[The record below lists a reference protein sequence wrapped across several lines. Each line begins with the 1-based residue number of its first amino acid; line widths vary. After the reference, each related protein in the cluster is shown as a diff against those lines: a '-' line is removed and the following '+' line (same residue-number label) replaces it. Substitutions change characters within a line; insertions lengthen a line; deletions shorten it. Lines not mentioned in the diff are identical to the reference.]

1 MVTPR
6 AASQPSAVFLQRFK
20 LVGRV
25 EERGR
30 ILLVQR
36 VIRAHLLRRALQKV
50 FAVAR
55 LAPHLIEQNF
65 SIGRVLD
72 LIRHGAPKRALRLEP
87 FVLIRLRLQFC
98 VQLEH
103 QVLKRAVVAPRAERV
118 GEQRAAGR
126 QMVVKIVQRAREH
139 ALAQH
144 LRLVLVQ
151 HAEIGP
157 QRVAARVLAEQMAVF
172 AQKRGAEGV
181 HRLDVRAVD
190 AQHLLPQMVVAGVAL
205 HALGERLGD
214 FAAQLARRGARVGND
229 EEIVEIR
236 ALALYVGKEPLDE
249 HLCLARAC
257 RRGDEQTALA
267 AVHRRLLFVCQLFS
281 HFRAPPL
288 RSPRR
293 CTSRIRR
300 FSSL

>member
-1 MVTPR
+1 MLLIGEVGRIPPALFLVVPAGKVRRQVDEREHCGRHR
-6 AASQPSAVFLQRFK
+6 AQVLHRLVGRGGKNLGKALDGLLAVVPQAFHARFHLAAVAVLHRGEARKRDGHAARGVPALCGLPLQRFK

-103 QVLKRAVVAPRAERV
+103 
-118 GEQRAAGR
+118 
-126 QMVVKIVQRAREH
+126 
-139 ALAQH
+139 
-144 LRLVLVQ
+144 
-151 HAEIGP
+151 
-157 QRVAARVLAEQMAVF
+157 
-172 AQKRGAEGV
+172 
-181 HRLDVRAVD
+181 
-190 AQHLLPQMVVAGVAL
+190 
-205 HALGERLGD
+205 
-214 FAAQLARRGARVGND
+214 
-229 EEIVEIR
+229 
-236 ALALYVGKEPLDE
+236 
-249 HLCLARAC
+249 
-257 RRGDEQTALA
+257 
-267 AVHRRLLFVCQLFS
+267 
-281 HFRAPPL
+281 
-288 RSPRR
+288 
-293 CTSRIRR
+293 
-300 FSSL
+300 

>member
-1 MVTPR
+1 
-6 AASQPSAVFLQRFK
+6 
-20 LVGRV
+20 
-25 EERGR
+25 
-30 ILLVQR
+30 
-36 VIRAHLLRRALQKV
+36 
-50 FAVAR
+50 
-55 LAPHLIEQNF
+55 
-65 SIGRVLD
+65 
-72 LIRHGAPKRALRLEP
+72 
-87 FVLIRLRLQFC
+87 
-98 VQLEH
+98 
-103 QVLKRAVVAPRAERV
+103 
-118 GEQRAAGR
+118 
-126 QMVVKIVQRAREH
+126 MVVKIVQRAREH

-151 HAEIGP
+151 YAEIGP

-214 FAAQLARRGARVGND
+214 FAAQLARRGARVGDD
-229 EEIVEIR
+229 EEIVKIR
-236 ALALYVGKEPLDE
+236 ALALHVGKEPLDE

-293 CTSRIRR
+293 CTARIRR
-300 FSSL
+300 FSSP

>member
-1 MVTPR
+1 
-6 AASQPSAVFLQRFK
+6 
-20 LVGRV
+20 
-25 EERGR
+25 
-30 ILLVQR
+30 
-36 VIRAHLLRRALQKV
+36 
-50 FAVAR
+50 
-55 LAPHLIEQNF
+55 
-65 SIGRVLD
+65 
-72 LIRHGAPKRALRLEP
+72 
-87 FVLIRLRLQFC
+87 
-98 VQLEH
+98 
-103 QVLKRAVVAPRAERV
+103 
-118 GEQRAAGR
+118 
-126 QMVVKIVQRAREH
+126 MVVKIVQRAREH

-172 AQKRGAEGV
+172 AQKRGAERV
-181 HRLDVRAVD
+181 HRLDVRTVD
-190 AQHLLPQMVVAGVAL
+190 AQHLLPQVVVARVAL
-205 HALGERLGD
+205 HALGERLRD
-214 FAAQLARRGARVGND
+214 LAAQLARRGARVGND

-249 HLCLARAC
+249 HLRLARAR

-281 HFRAPPL
+281 HSRAPPL

-293 CTSRIRR
+293 CTARIRR